1 MSIGSKLPHV
11 KNSAPVGFLE
21 LFYDLVFVA
30 STMVLSN
37 KFSQDPTWESA
48 GHCSLMFVLVWLLWF
63 HTTVLMNIDRRDDIT
78 QRALMF
84 LQMFLIF
91 ILTLEFV
98 DRSVTNTDLI
108 GLIYAAAVLIL
119 ALAYHR
125 VANKEVDTRAWA
137 RGRRNRLI
145 LAGFLMIVA
154 FVIPNGVTFV
164 VWGVAIMLLIV
175 PTSAAHSRGLPTE
188 ALDEH
193 HLTERAAL
201 LTLVVIGEAFLKVAL
216 VVSEGL
222 MDWSDVSAI
231 VILFVILFALFSI
244 YFDDIPKAGIRPGV
258 LAGEAWLLSHLVL
271 QLGVIAFAIGMS
283 KYVQIA
289 DRGHVHDYAIVIL
302 CVAFVG
308 MFGGLAGIGL
318 LGNRTPK
325 KPLLLLRLVTIV
337 LAVGGAFAAWDVA
350 TVTPVIYVIFL
361 MVVAI
366 AHAVTDEFLQRSTTV
381 PTHSE
386 IETDE
391 LVLGISY
398 DEENQ

>member
-1 MSIGSKLPHV
+1 MPTGSKLPHV

-37 KFSQDPTWESA
+37 KFSHDPTWESA
-48 GHCSLMFVLVWLLWF
+48 GLCSLMFVLVWLLWF
-63 HTTVLMNIDRRDDIT
+63 HTTVLMNVDRRDDLI

-98 DRSVTNTDLI
+98 DRSVTNPDLI
-108 GLIYAAAVLIL
+108 GLIYTAAVFVL

-125 VANKEVDTRAWA
+125 VVNNEGDTGDWA

-145 LAGFLMIVA
+145 LAGFLMIAAFIIPDGVA
-154 FVIPNGVTFV
+154 FVI
-164 VWGVAIMLLIV
+164 WGVAIMLLIV

-216 VVSEGL
+216 VVSEGS
-222 MDWSDVSAI
+222 MDWSDISAI
-231 VILFVILFALFSI
+231 VVLFVILFALFSI
-244 YFDDIPKAGIRPGV
+244 YFDDIPRAGIRSGI

-283 KYVQIA
+283 KYLQVA
-289 DRGHVHDYAIVIL
+289 DQGHVQH
-302 CVAFVG
+302 
-308 MFGGLAGIGL
+308 
-318 LGNRTPK
+318 
-325 KPLLLLRLVTIV
+325 
-337 LAVGGAFAAWDVA
+337 
-350 TVTPVIYVIFL
+350 
-361 MVVAI
+361 
-366 AHAVTDEFLQRSTTV
+366 
-381 PTHSE
+381 
-386 IETDE
+386 
-391 LVLGISY
+391 
-398 DEENQ
+398 

>member
-1 MSIGSKLPHV
+1 MPVGRELPHS
-11 KNSAPVGFLE
+11 KISAPVGFLE

-37 KFSQDPTWESA
+37 KFSHDPTWESA

-63 HTTVLMNIDRRDDIT
+63 HTTVLMNVDRRDDIT

-98 DRSVTNTDLI
+98 DRSVTNPDLI
-108 GLIYAAAVLIL
+108 GLIFAAAVFVL

-125 VANKEVDTRAWA
+125 VVNNEGGTGDWA

-145 LAGFLMIVA
+145 LAGFLMIAAFIIPDGVA
-154 FVIPNGVTFV
+154 FII
-164 VWGVAIMLLIV
+164 WGVAIMLLIV
-175 PTSAAHSRGLPTE
+175 PMSATRSRGLPTE

-216 VVSEGL
+216 VVSEGS
-222 MDWSDVSAI
+222 MDWSDISAI
-231 VILFVILFALFSI
+231 VVLFVILFALFSI
-244 YFDDIPKAGIRPGV
+244 YFDDIPRAGIRSGI

-283 KYVQIA
+283 KYLQVA
-289 DRGHVHDYAIVIL
+289 DQGHVQHYAIIIL
-302 CVAFVG
+302 CVAFIG
-308 MFGGLAGIGL
+308 IFGGLAGIGL
-318 LGNRTPK
+318 LGNRKPK
-325 KPLLLLRLVTIV
+325 EPLLVLRVVTVV
-337 LAVGGAFAAWDVA
+337 LAVGGAFVAWYV
-350 TVTPVIYVIFL
+350 TVVSPVVYVIFL
-361 MVVAI
+361 MVLAI
-366 AHAVTDEFLQRSTTV
+366 AHAFIDEFLQRRTTV
-381 PTHSE
+381 PMHSGIAPGE
-386 IETDE
+386 SVIE
-391 LVLGISY
+391 ISY

>member
-1 MSIGSKLPHV
+1 MPIGSKLPHV
-11 KNSAPVGFLE
+11 KNSSPVGFLE

-37 KFSQDPTWESA
+37 KFSQRPTWESA
-48 GHCSLMFVLVWLLWF
+48 GLCSLMFVLVWLLWF

-98 DRSVTNTDLI
+98 DRSVTNPDLV
-108 GLIYAAAVLIL
+108 GLIYTAAVFVL

-125 VANKEVDTRAWA
+125 VVNKEGGTGDWA

-145 LAGFLMIVA
+145 LAGFLMIAA
-154 FVIPNGVTFV
+154 FIIPDRAAFII
-164 VWGVAIMLLIV
+164 WAVAIMLLIV
-175 PTSAAHSRGLPTE
+175 PTSGAHSRGLPTE

-216 VVSEGL
+216 VVSEGS
-222 MDWSDVSAI
+222 MDWSDISAI
-231 VILFVILFALFSI
+231 VVLFAILFALFSI
-244 YFDDIPKAGIRPGV
+244 YFDDIPRAGIRSGIF
-258 LAGEAWLLSHLVL
+258 AGEVWLLSHLVL

-283 KYVQIA
+283 KYLQVA
-289 DRGHVHDYAIVIL
+289 DQGHVQHYAIIVL

-308 MFGGLAGIGL
+308 IFGGLAGIGL

-325 KPLLLLRLVTIV
+325 EPLLVLRVVTIV
-337 LAVGGAFAAWDVA
+337 LAVGGAFVAWYG
-350 TVTPVIYVIFL
+350 TVVSPVVCVIFL
-361 MVVAI
+361 MVLAM
-366 AHAVTDEFLQRSTTV
+366 AHAFIDEFLQRSTTV
-381 PTHSE
+381 PMHSGIAPGE
-386 IETDE
+386 SVIE
-391 LVLGISY
+391 ISY

>member
-1 MSIGSKLPHV
+1 MSIGSELPHT
-11 KNSAPVGFLE
+11 KISAPVGFLE

-37 KFSQDPTWESA
+37 EFSHDPTWESA
-48 GHCSLMFVLVWLLWF
+48 GLCSLMFVLVWLLWF

-98 DRSVTNTDLI
+98 DRSATNPDLV
-108 GLIYAAAVLIL
+108 GLIYTAAVFVL

-125 VANKEVDTRAWA
+125 VVNKEGGTGDWA
-137 RGRRNRLI
+137 RGRRNRLV
-145 LAGFLMIVA
+145 LAGLLMIAA
-154 FVIPNGVTFV
+154 FIIPDGIDFII
-164 VWGVAIMLLIV
+164 WGVAIMLLIV

-216 VVSEGL
+216 VVSEGS
-222 MDWSDVSAI
+222 MDWRDISAI
-231 VILFVILFALFSI
+231 VVLFVILFALFSI
-244 YFDDIPKAGIRPGV
+244 YFDDIPKAGIRPGI
-258 LAGEAWLLSHLVL
+258 LAGEAWLLCHLVL

-283 KYVQIA
+283 KYLQIA
-289 DRGHVHDYAIVIL
+289 DRGHVQDYAIVIL
-302 CVAFVG
+302 CIAFVG
-308 MFGGLAGIGL
+308 IFGGLAGIGL

-366 AHAVTDEFLQRSTTV
+366 AHAFTDEFLQRSTAV
-381 PTHSE
+381 PAHSG
-386 IETDE
+386 IDADE
-391 LVLGISY
+391 SVLEISY
-398 DEENQ
+398 DEENK

>member
-1 MSIGSKLPHV
+1 MPIGSKLPHV

-37 KFSQDPTWESA
+37 EFSHDPTWESA

-63 HTTVLMNIDRRDDIT
+63 HTTVLMNVDRRDDLI

-98 DRSVTNTDLI
+98 DRSVTNPDLV
-108 GLIYAAAVLIL
+108 GLVYTAAVFVL

-125 VANKEVDTRAWA
+125 VVNNEGDTGDWA

-145 LAGFLMIVA
+145 LAGLLMIAA
-154 FVIPNGVTFV
+154 FIIPDGIDFI

-175 PTSAAHSRGLPTE
+175 PTSAARSRGLPTE

-216 VVSEGL
+216 VVSEGS
-222 MDWSDVSAI
+222 MDWSDISAI
-231 VILFVILFALFSI
+231 VVLFVILFALFSI
-244 YFDDIPKAGIRPGV
+244 YFDDIPRAGIRSGI

-283 KYVQIA
+283 KYLQVA
-289 DRGHVHDYAIVIL
+289 DQGHVQHYAIIIL
-302 CVAFVG
+302 CVAFIG
-308 MFGGLAGIGL
+308 IFGGLAGIGL
-318 LGNRTPK
+318 LGNRKPK
-325 KPLLLLRLVTIV
+325 EPLLVLRVVTIV
-337 LAVGGAFAAWDVA
+337 LAVGGAFVAWYVTVVSPVA
-350 TVTPVIYVIFL
+350 YVIFL
-361 MVVAI
+361 MVLAI
-366 AHAVTDEFLQRSTTV
+366 AHAFIDEFLQRRTTV
-381 PTHSE
+381 PMHSGIAPGE
-386 IETDE
+386 SVIE
-391 LVLGISY
+391 ISY